1 VQDQTTDE
9 IEPLNRNA
17 SHINRVT
24 TTDPLPV
31 AVREAILKNLFIHPC
46 LKLGASRVETSSARS
61 LLHAAHL
68 TNQTHPSIRA
78 INARL
83 NGRVQ
88 KLAVRGARQ

>member
-1 VQDQTTDE
+1 VQDQATDE

-17 SHINRVT
+17 SHIDRVA

-31 AVREAILKNLFIHPC
+31 AVREAILKHLFIHPC
-46 LKLGASRVETSSARS
+46 LKLGASRVETSSARP
-61 LLHAAHL
+61 LLNAAHL

-78 INARL
+78 IDARL